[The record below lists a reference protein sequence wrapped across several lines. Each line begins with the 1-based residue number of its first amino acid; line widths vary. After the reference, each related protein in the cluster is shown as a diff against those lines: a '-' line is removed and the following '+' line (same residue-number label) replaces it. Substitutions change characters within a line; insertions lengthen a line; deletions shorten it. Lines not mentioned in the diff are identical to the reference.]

1 MAADVA
7 GIDLVRMRLERPIDW
22 EVFEQMAVEVL
33 AQDDLPSLRK
43 LGGHDDHG
51 ADGIQQAF
59 YGNEVRTDCVVQVT
73 SQKTQVEK
81 FAATVKRLR
90 EGGVVFTQ
98 LVIVFRQPL
107 ESSVRREIQDKA
119 RALGIAVDP
128 RDGEYLVR
136 HLGKPNAIFAR
147 YFGTL
152 RQQVNELL
160 DAADPLAVAPDR
172 VHRAMLASLGA
183 YVANPHA
190 RLARRTLF
198 EKAALAA
205 LVAAGD
211 QGLTQPTLRE
221 KLEALFPGETID
233 THRVATAVTELKAQG
248 VVDLVGG
255 HVRPSQDT
263 LTSVREVLAQS
274 QAGFHALVRH
284 VIDRVAEKLNLDDA
298 TRGYLERNIG
308 KALLHLLRCQG
319 PLTEEGALSGDYD
332 RQGILE
338 CLSRSVNEEVA
349 RRAALALHEYAVN
362 PRNAKS
368 LAPLVR
374 SYAALAIRNID
385 PVGRRWQK
393 SALGRSEFAL
403 DTDAVLVASVED
415 LPESTL
421 LRAALAALAGEGVK
435 IIVPESVLV
444 EAIGHIERAPK
455 TMYRFQGRLHRMA
468 PDSVDETVWHAVVRG
483 YYYAGRDSKQRISW
497 DEYYSRYYDKNNARR
512 YFEYLLRRRLKTHV
526 VEEVAVGDVDL
537 VDAEAIVRDLKG
549 VEENRLKAQ
558 FREVDDLESRLMKDV
573 RMAIG
578 MARRKVSG
586 NWDTGSGYLLS
597 EDRAFRKYERHTSW
611 KTRPRV
617 HVFRSALPQLA
628 GMVCGKGIDDA
639 ALVRLVF
646 NPVAVTAAHLMKDE
660 IDVLGRA
667 GVDLSHISVDRLEW
681 ELRESLQEVV
691 HAASTTGD
699 SDDDELLG
707 LIRVAEAAAAK
718 GFPVEP
724 KVREIIERYDDVVAA
739 LEEERQRREDAE
751 DRRQEAEEQRAAAD
765 ANAKAQMAKIAKAAV
780 GQTKKGRSR
789 VRRALSRLGIDLDEV
804 LGTES
809 AGMEPPEAPVS
820 KGEGDV

>member
-7 GIDLVRMRLERPIDW
+7 GIDLVRTRLERPIDW
-22 EVFEQMAVEVL
+22 EVFEQLVVEVL
-33 AQDDLPSLRK
+33 AQDDLPNLRK
-43 LGGHDDHG
+43 LGGRDDHG
-51 ADGIQQAF
+51 ADGVQDVF
-59 YGNEVRTDCVVQVT
+59 YGNQVRTECVVQVT
-73 SQKTQVEK
+73 SQKAQVEK

-90 EGGVVFTQ
+90 EAGVSFTQ

-119 RALGIAVDP
+119 LALGIAVDP

-136 HLGKPNAIFAR
+136 HLGKPNGIFAR

-183 YVANPHA
+183 YVAHPQA

-205 LVAAGD
+205 AVAAGD
-211 QGLTQPTLRE
+211 QGLTRPALRKE
-221 KLEALFPGETID
+221 LEAIFPGETID
-233 THRVATAVTELKAQG
+233 TQRVGAAVDELKTQG
-248 VVDLVGG
+248 VVDLVGE
-255 HVRPSQDT
+255 HVRPSQEA
-263 LTSVREVLAQS
+263 LASVREVLAQS

-284 VIDRVAEKLNLDDA
+284 VIDRVAEKAKLDDA

-319 PLTEEGALSGDYD
+319 PLTEEGTLGGEYD
-332 RQGILE
+332 HHGILE
-338 CLSRSVNEEVA
+338 YLSASVSEDVA

-362 PRNAKS
+362 PKNATS

-393 SALGRSEFAL
+393 SALGRSELAL
-403 DTDAVLVASVED
+403 DTDAVLVAAVED
-415 LPESTL
+415 LPESAL
-421 LRAALAALAGEGVK
+421 LRAALAAFADEGVK
-435 IIVPESVLV
+435 IIVPEGVLV

-455 TMYRFQGRLHRMA
+455 TMHRFQGRLHRMS
-468 PDSVDETVWHAVVRG
+468 PDAVDESVWHAVVRG
-483 YYYAGRDSKQRISW
+483 YYYAGRDEKQRTGW
-497 DEYYSRYYDKNNARR
+497 DEYYSRYYDKKNARR
-512 YFEYLLRRRLKTHV
+512 YFEYLLRRRLKKHV
-526 VEEVAVGDVDL
+526 VEDVVVSDSDL

-549 VEENRLKAQ
+549 VEEGRLKAQ
-558 FREVDDLESRLMKDV
+558 FRELEDLESRLLKDV

-578 MARRKVSG
+578 MARRRVSG
-586 NWDTGSGYLLS
+586 SWDSGSGYLVS
-597 EDRAFRKYERHTSW
+597 EDRAFRKYERHASW
-611 KTRPRV
+611 RGRARV

-646 NPVAVTAAHLMKDE
+646 NPVAVTAANLMKDE

-667 GVDLSHISVDRLEW
+667 GVDLSHVSADRLEW
-681 ELRESLQEVV
+681 ELRESLQDVV
-691 HAASTTGD
+691 HAAASTGD
-699 SDDDELLG
+699 SDDDEILG

-724 KVREIIERYDDVVAA
+724 KVREMIDRYDDVVAA
-739 LEEERQRREDAE
+739 LEQERQRREEAE
-751 DRRQEAEEQRAAAD
+751 ERQQEAEGERAASD
-765 ANAKAQMAKIAKAAV
+765 AKAREQIAKIAKAAV
-780 GQTKKGRSR
+780 GQTKRGKSR
-789 VRRALSRLGIDLDEV
+789 VRRALSRIGLNLDEV
-804 LGTES
+804 LGAEPAATETLR
-809 AGMEPPEAPVS
+809 EAPRS
-820 KGEGDV
+820 DDGDR